1 MTAGRPGVVV
11 IGLGNP
17 YRRDDGVGG
26 AVAAAIADMALPNV
40 IVVTSIADPMGLV
53 EAWSGAALAIVIDA
67 AVATPAA
74 PGRIQRCTIAALGA
88 SQGASLGAALGAD
101 HQPRRGAGH
110 EGLSSHSVDVA
121 AAYELA
127 RALGR
132 APDELVLLAIEA
144 ADTGHGVGLTPHV
157 SRAVPDAV
165 RVAVAVIAGHPSETT

>member
-1 MTAGRPGVVV
+1 MTAGRPGTVV

-40 IVVTSIADPMGLV
+40 VVVTSIADPVGLV

-74 PGRIQRCTIAALGA
+74 PGRVRRCALA
-88 SQGASLGAALGAD
+88 DLGAD
-101 HQPRRGAGH
+101 HRPRRGAGR

-144 ADTGHGVGLTPHV
+144 ADTGHGVGLTPRV
-157 SRAVPDAV
+157 SRAVPEAV
-165 RVAVAVIAGHPSETT
+165 RLALAAIAGHHPETT